1 MNLIKP
7 AIVVVGYNRPEAIKR
22 LLISINNAYYMF
34 DDIPLFVSIDECE
47 LSNEVEKVVRDMEW
61 KHGDIIIRRFKNRQG
76 LRRHIIQCGDLSEKY
91 GAVIILE
98 DDLVVSPSFYQ
109 FTYEAVNFYRN
120 NQQICGISLYS
131 HAWNGYAGISFMPMQ
146 NQYDVYMGQFSIS
159 WGQCWTAA
167 QWKSFKE
174 WYAENENKLPKE
186 NFSMPSNILTW
197 NDQSWGKYFASYL
210 VEKNLYYIIPYVSMS
225 TNFSEAGQHCSQSNA
240 TYQVSLL
247 VGLKRNYLFP
257 EVIDAVKYDIF
268 FERIFDN
275 ITIAEIDGNDI
286 CVNLNSSKLST
297 LTKRYLLST
306 EKLKYKKITSFA
318 MTMRPIDANIVNNIE
333 GDDIYLY
340 DCEGKNLMLTSN
352 RLNWKSLNY
361 VLYGYWWKRLLREGK
376 RRLVTAIIQKIGRLR
391 RRRTK

>member
-286 CVNLNSSKLST
+286 CVNLNSSKL
-297 LTKRYLLST
+297 
-306 EKLKYKKITSFA
+306 
-318 MTMRPIDANIVNNIE
+318 
-333 GDDIYLY
+333 
-340 DCEGKNLMLTSN
+340 
-352 RLNWKSLNY
+352 
-361 VLYGYWWKRLLREGK
+361 
-376 RRLVTAIIQKIGRLR
+376 
-391 RRRTK
+391 